1 MTKRRNIYNTPF
13 QQSRRDLAYH
23 FENQRDAIV
32 GAEGFRLH
40 EVLQA
45 ERAQKVTPAT
55 GTPKKAV
62 PRKIMGIRGPGGFK
76 ERRGGHDAVH
86 GLTRFQRT
94 VRKIREGR

>member
-13 QQSRRDLAYH
+13 EQSKRVLDYH
-23 FENQRDAIV
+23 FDNQRRAIT

-45 ERAQKVTPAT
+45 ERAQKVTPPKAV
-55 GTPKKAV
+55 PKKAV
-62 PRKIMGIRGPGGFK
+62 PRKLPGIRGPGGFK

-94 VRKIREGR
+94 VRKIRGGR